1 LRNGWLPPDVWSHPD
16 IDGVRERLQGSMV
29 GSLAMRD
36 IEAVVSDL
44 EWRRIR
50 RRVAMHPVFA
60 MVANV
65 GTAVL
70 LIALKLIR

>member
-1 LRNGWLPPDVWSHPD
+1 
-16 IDGVRERLQGSMV
+16 
-29 GSLAMRD
+29 MRD

-50 RRVAMHPVFA
+50 RRVAMHPAIA

>member
-1 LRNGWLPPDVWSHPD
+1 
-16 IDGVRERLQGSMV
+16 MV